1 MLLNE
6 GSDQKTRHM
15 MEGNLMNLRKKT
27 GRRCAVL
34 GLIGFIFLCYS
45 QVSGQPLSEDFLKFF
60 RYREIGPTRQGGRV
74 VAFAV
79 TKQDPHIFFVGAGP
93 GGVWKTV
100 NNGHSFSPVFDH
112 ENISSIGDI
121 AVAPSDPNIVW
132 IGTGEANLRNSTYFG
147 NGMYK
152 SVDGG
157 KTWNH
162 MGLEESHH
170 IGRVLIHPENP
181 DILYVAAQG
190 HLYSENPERGI
201 YQTTDGGKTWVKSL
215 EVIVDGR
222 YIGATD
228 LVMDPTDP
236 EILYAASYDRRRW
249 AWSFRTAG
257 PGSGIHKTIDGG
269 KTWDKLVQGL
279 PGGMLG
285 KIGLA
290 IYPENPKILYAT
302 VDNANIPGMSYDKR
316 YKELFEGKPPSQPT
330 IGHGIY
336 RSDDGGASWR
346 LVSPEGKSIGN
357 RSNYYGQIIVDPND
371 AGHVFVLSS
380 RVDESTDGG
389 RTWKRAFRYGGD
401 NHVLWIDPDDSRHM
415 LMGYDYG
422 MAITYDSG
430 KNWYHPDELPMA
442 QLYAIG
448 VDMDFPYN
456 VYGGMQDFGSWK
468 GPSTK
473 KGRFPIRFED
483 WEHVQGGDGFYN
495 QVDPTNSRWLYSESQ
510 FGGLGRI
517 DQKTGERKYIQFEE
531 ESGIRFNWNAPF
543 LLSPHNP
550 EVIYHG
556 ANVVLRSSNKGESWE
571 KISPDLTTN
580 DPQKIEGVGAVQYC
594 TITTLAESPVE
605 RGVIWAGTDDGNVH
619 ITRDGGKTWVNLND
633 RIPGNPRYWV
643 SRIIA
648 SHFDA
653 GTAYLTYTGFHADDF
668 RPFVYRT
675 TDFGDT
681 WASLAGDLPDESV
694 NVIREDHKNPDLLF
708 IGTDMAVY
716 VSIDGGEHWN
726 RMKNNMPTIP
736 VHDLVIHPRENDLVV
751 GTHGRGFFITDISPL
766 QELVPEVISQDVHL
780 FSIEPKVQWIMPSQ
794 KATSAQNFAGEN
806 ESHAVVINY
815 YLKQPVKGDVK
826 VAVYDKMRVIN
837 EFAGENRQGLN
848 RVEWGMTWRRKR
860 SKEEIERWERWQRFM
875 EEDEEFFDYYDT
887 VEWFGDP
894 DEEVDKWGRSLQTR
908 VHQPPGMT
916 DRKYAHYRVKP
927 GEYTIKLMADG
938 KVLKSRVVI
947 LPDYWCE
954 E

>member
-1 MLLNE
+1 ML
-6 GSDQKTRHM
+6 KRV
-15 MEGNLMNLRKKT
+15 
-27 GRRCAVL
+27 VL
-34 GLIGFIFLCYS
+34 LHNCLFMGIMIALLLVVPNVF
-45 QVSGQPLSEDFLKFF
+45 GQELSEDFLKFF
-60 RYREIGPTRQGGRV
+60 HFREIGPTRQGGRV

-79 TKQDPHIFFVGAGP
+79 SRLDPYTFYVGAGP

-100 NNGHSFSPVFDH
+100 NNGHSFFPVFDH
-112 ENISSIGDI
+112 ENISSVGDI

-147 NGMYK
+147 NGMHK
-152 SVDGG
+152 SADGG
-157 KTWNH
+157 KTWSH
-162 MGLEESHH
+162 MGLTESHH
-170 IGRVLIHPENP
+170 IGRVLIHPDNP
-181 DILYVAAQG
+181 DIVYMAAQG

-201 YQTTDGGKTWVKSL
+201 CKTTDGGKTWIKSL
-215 EVIVDGR
+215 EVVIDGR

-228 LVMDPTDP
+228 LVMDPNDP
-236 EILYAASYDRRRW
+236 DILYASSYDRRRW
-249 AWSFRTAG
+249 AWSFRTSG
-257 PGSGIHKTIDGG
+257 PGSGIHKTVNGG
-269 KTWDKLVQGL
+269 KTWIKLTKGL
-279 PGGMLG
+279 PEGMLG
-285 KIGLA
+285 KIGMA
-290 IYPENPKILYAT
+290 IYPKNPKILYAT
-302 VDNANIPGMSYDKR
+302 IDNANIPGMPYEER
-316 YKELFEGKPPSQPT
+316 YKELFEGKPSSKST
-330 IGHGIY
+330 IGHGTY
-336 RSDDGGASWR
+336 RSDDSGESWR

-357 RSNYYGQIIVDPND
+357 RSNYYGQIIIDPND
-371 AGHVFVLSS
+371 ADHVFVLSS
-380 RVDESTDGG
+380 RADESRDGG
-389 RTWKRAFRYGGD
+389 KTWKRAFRYGGD
-401 NHVLWIDPDDSRHM
+401 NHVLWIDPHDSRHM

-448 VDMDFPYN
+448 VDMDYPYN

-468 GPSTK
+468 GPSAK

-510 FGGLGRI
+510 FGGLSRI
-517 DQKTGERKYIQFEE
+517 DQKTGKKRHIQLER

-556 ANVVLRSSNKGESWE
+556 ANKVLRSPNRGESWE

-580 DPQKIEGVGAVQYC
+580 DPRRIEGVGAVKYC
-594 TITTLAESPVE
+594 TITTLDESPVLK
-605 RGVIWAGTDDGNVH
+605 GVIWAGTDDGNVH
-619 ITRDGGKTWVNLND
+619 LTRDEGKTWTKLND
-633 RIPGNPRYWV
+633 RIPDNPGYWV
-643 SRIIA
+643 SRVVA

-653 GTAYLTYTGFHADDF
+653 GTAYLTYTGFHQDDF
-668 RPFVYRT
+668 GPFVYKT

-681 WASLAGDLPDESV
+681 WVSIAGNLPEESV
-694 NVIREDHKNPDLLF
+694 NVIREDHKNSRLLF
-708 IGTDMAVY
+708 IGTDKAVY
-716 VSIDGGEHWN
+716 VSIDGGKNWN
-726 RMKNNMPTIP
+726 KMKNNMPTIP

-766 QELVPEVISQDVHL
+766 QELTPEILSKEIYMFAV
-780 FSIEPKVQWIMPSQ
+780 EPKVQWIMPSQ

-815 YLKQPVKGDVK
+815 FLNQPIKGDLKFV
-826 VAVYDKMRVIN
+826 VYDKNRIID
-837 EFAGENRQGLN
+837 EFSGSNTEGLN

-860 SKEEIERWERWQRFM
+860 TEAEIKRWERWQKFM

-908 VHQPPGMT
+908 VHQPPGLV
-916 DRKYAHYRVKP
+916 DRSYAYYRIKP
-927 GEYTIKLMADG
+927 GEYTIALMADG
-938 KVLKSRVVI
+938 KVLSGKVTI
-947 LPDYWCE
+947 LQDHWFE
-954 E
+954 K

>member
-1 MLLNE
+1 MHKRECLLLNRLLTCIVIALLLFVP
-6 GSDQKTRHM
+6 D
-15 MEGNLMNLRKKT
+15 
-27 GRRCAVL
+27 V
-34 GLIGFIFLCYS
+34 IG
-45 QVSGQPLSEDFLKFF
+45 QELSEDFLKFF
-60 RYREIGPTRQGGRV
+60 HYREIGPTRQGGRV

-79 TKQDPHIFFVGAGP
+79 AQQDSQTFYVGAGP
-93 GGVWKTV
+93 GGVWKTT
-100 NNGHSFSPVFDH
+100 NNGHSFFPVFDH

-152 SVDGG
+152 SMDGG
-157 KTWNH
+157 KTWEH

-170 IGRVLIHPENP
+170 VGRVVIHPGDPN
-181 DILYVAAQG
+181 IVYVAAQG
-190 HLYSENPERGI
+190 HLYSENPERGV
-201 YQTTDGGKTWVKSL
+201 YKTTDGGKTWIKSL
-215 EVIVDGR
+215 EVVVDDR
-222 YIGATD
+222 YVGATD

-236 EILYAASYDRRRW
+236 DVLYASSYDRRRW

-257 PGSGIHKTIDGG
+257 TGSGIHKTIDGG
-269 KTWDKLVQGL
+269 KTWEKLDTGL
-279 PGGMLG
+279 PEGMLG

-290 IYPENPKILYAT
+290 IYPNNPKILYAT
-302 VDNANIPGMSYDKR
+302 IDNSNIPGLSYEKR
-316 YKELFEGKPPSQPT
+316 YKELFEGLPPSKPT
-330 IGHGIY
+330 VGHGIY
-336 RSDDGGASWR
+336 RTENGGESWR

-371 AGHVFVLSS
+371 EDHLFVLSS
-380 RVDESTDGG
+380 RADESTDGG
-389 RTWKRAFRYGGD
+389 KTWDRAFCYGGD
-401 NHVLWIDPDDSRHM
+401 NHVLWIDPHNSKHI

-448 VDMDFPYN
+448 VDMDYPYN

-510 FGGLGRI
+510 FGGLSRI
-517 DQKTGERKYIQFEE
+517 DQKTGKRKHIQFGR

-543 LLSPHNP
+543 LLSPHNQ
-550 EVIYHG
+550 EMIYHG
-556 ANVVLRSSNKGESWE
+556 ANKVLRSSNRGESWE
-571 KISPDLTTN
+571 EISPDLTTN
-580 DPQKIEGVGAVQYC
+580 DPRKIEGVGAVQYC
-594 TITTLAESPVE
+594 TITTLDESPVQ
-605 RGVIWAGTDDGNVH
+605 RGLIWVGTDDGNVH
-619 ITRDGGKTWVNLND
+619 LTRDEGETWTILND
-633 RIPGNPRYWV
+633 CIPDNPGYWV

-648 SHFDA
+648 SHYDA
-653 GTAYLTYTGFHADDF
+653 GTAYVTYTGFHNDDF
-668 RPFVYRT
+668 RPFVYKT
-675 TDFGDT
+675 MDFGNT
-681 WASLAGDLPDESV
+681 WVSIASNLPRESV

-708 IGTDMAVY
+708 IGTDKAVY
-716 VSIDGGEHWN
+716 VSIDGGQNWSK
-726 RMKNNMPTIP
+726 MKNNMPTIP

-766 QELVPEVISQDVHL
+766 QELTPDVL
-780 FSIEPKVQWIMPSQ
+780 LKDEYMFAVEPKVQWIMPSQ

-815 YLKQPVKGDVK
+815 CLKQPMKGDVK
-826 VAVYDKMRVIN
+826 FVVYDKNRVID
-837 EFAGENRQGLN
+837 EFSGSKASGLN

-860 SKEEIERWERWQRFM
+860 TQEEIARWERWQKFM

-887 VEWFGDP
+887 VEWYGDP

-908 VHQPPGMT
+908 VHQPPGLM
-916 DRKYAHYRVKP
+916 DRLYAYYRVKP
-927 GEYTIKLMADG
+927 GEYTIALMADG
-938 KVLKSRVVI
+938 KVLKRKAVI
-947 LPDYWCE
+947 LQDHWFDK
-954 E
+954 